1 MALRITELDFDN
13 IKNNLK
19 DFLKAYKD
27 ENGDNVF
34 TDYEFEGSSLSV
46 LLDLLAYN
54 THYNAYFANML
65 ANELFLD
72 STVKRQSAVSIAKQ
86 IGYTP
91 ISARGA
97 AAKISFDVTVPS
109 SPQTLTLEKY
119 TPFTTEID
127 GNNYSFVNITPITI
141 EPIDGVYRF
150 SNVEIIQGIPIEDI
164 QRVYNPGPSERY
176 EIRNE
181 DVDTSSLVVLV
192 QNSAADTTTVVYK
205 LVDSITKV
213 NPQSNVYY
221 LEENPSGKYEI
232 YFGDNILGRRLTS
245 GNLVRLQYLIT
256 KGSEGNVSGN
266 IIQRFSTNA
275 TLEGGSIGNE
285 IIATVNSTGGFPKE
299 DIDLIKFKAPK
310 FYSSQNRAVTADDYK
325 AIIQSNFSLIESIAV
340 WGGED
345 NNPPVYGKVFIS
357 IKPFEGYEIS
367 SSVKKKITDEI
378 LSDKKIM
385 SIIPEFITPEYIHI
399 SIDTTVRYD
408 KNISTL
414 NSVDIRNSIDET
426 IRNYFSQ
433 NLQKFDSDF
442 VFSKLSKLIDES
454 DNSIIGNTTKL
465 KIQKRISPSLISDNF
480 YTNSNAINFNNSIE
494 PGSLQTTSF
503 FYYEDIINLI
513 SVRLIDVPNTS
524 PADKTG
530 TGHINIV
537 TFAGDRTI
545 ASRVGTINYKTGV
558 IDIPILTVVGFD
570 SNSTDIRL
578 TVDVQNLDIY
588 AFKNQILVLDD
599 STTNSAVNRN
609 NGLKITTVAETL

>member
-13 IKNNLK
+13 IKANLK

-46 LLDLLAYN
+46 LLDLLSYN

-97 AAKISFDVTVPS
+97 KAKISFDVTIS
-109 SPQTLTLEKY
+109 TSPQTLTLDKY

-127 GNNYSFVNITPITI
+127 GNNYNFVNITPVTI
-141 EPIDGVYRF
+141 EPVDGIYRF
-150 SNVEIIQGIPIEDI
+150 SNVEIIQGTPIEDI
-164 QRVYNPGPSERY
+164 QRVYNPGPGERY
-176 EIRNE
+176 EIRND

-192 QNSAADTTTVVYK
+192 QNSAADTTTVAYK
-205 LVDSITKV
+205 LVDSITEV
-213 NPQSNVYY
+213 TPQSNVYY
-221 LEENPSGKYEI
+221 LEENASGKYEI

-245 GNLVRLQYLIT
+245 GNLIRLQYLIT

-266 IIQRFSTNA
+266 IIQRFSTAA
-275 TLEGGSIGNE
+275 TLNDGSIQNE
-285 IIATVNSTGGFPKE
+285 IIATVNSSGGFPKE

-325 AIIQSNFSLIESIAV
+325 ALIQSNFSLIESIAV

-378 LSDKKIM
+378 LSNKKIM

-399 SIDTTVRYD
+399 AIDTTVRYD

-414 NSVDIRNSIDET
+414 NSVDIRNAIDDT

-454 DNSIIGNTTKL
+454 DSSIIGNTTKL
-465 KIQKRISPSLISDNF
+465 KIRKRINPSLISNNF
-480 YTNSNAINFNNSIE
+480 YTKSNTIDFNNSIE
-494 PGSLQTTSF
+494 PGSLQSTSF
-503 FYYEDIINLI
+503 FYYEDTTNLI
-513 SVRLIDVPNTS
+513 SVRLIDVPDTT
-524 PADKTG
+524 PADKNG
-530 TGHINIV
+530 TGHINII

-545 ASRVGTINYKTGV
+545 ASRIGTIDYKTGV
-558 IDIPILTVVGFD
+558 IDIPILSVVGFD
-570 SNSTDIRL
+570 SDSTDIRL
-578 TVDVQNLDIY
+578 TVNVQNLDIY

-599 STTNSAVNRN
+599 STTNTVVNRSS
-609 NGLKITTVAETL
+609 GLKITTIADTL

>member
-13 IKNNLK
+13 IKANLK

-46 LLDLLAYN
+46 LLDLLSYN

-97 AAKISFDVTVPS
+97 KAKISFDVTIS
-109 SPQTLTLEKY
+109 TSPQTLTLDKY

-127 GNNYSFVNITPITI
+127 GNNYNFVNITPVTI
-141 EPIDGVYRF
+141 EPVDGIYRF
-150 SNVEIIQGIPIEDI
+150 SNVEIIQGTPIEDI
-164 QRVYNPGPSERY
+164 QRVYNPGPGERY
-176 EIRNE
+176 EIRND

-192 QNSAADTTTVVYK
+192 QNSAADTTTVAYK
-205 LVDSITKV
+205 LVDSITEV
-213 NPQSNVYY
+213 TPQSNVYY
-221 LEENPSGKYEI
+221 LEENASGKYEI

-245 GNLVRLQYLIT
+245 GNLIRLQYLIT

-266 IIQRFSTNA
+266 IIQRFSTAA
-275 TLEGGSIGNE
+275 TLNDGSIQNE
-285 IIATVNSTGGFPKE
+285 IIATVNSSGGFPKE

-325 AIIQSNFSLIESIAV
+325 ALIQSNFSLIESIAV

-378 LSDKKIM
+378 LSNKKIM

-399 SIDTTVRYD
+399 AIDTTVRYD

-414 NSVDIRNSIDET
+414 NSVDIRNAIDDT

-454 DNSIIGNTTKL
+454 DSSIIGNTTKL
-465 KIQKRISPSLISDNF
+465 KIQKRINPSLISNNF
-480 YTNSNAINFNNSIE
+480 YTKSNTIDFNNSIE
-494 PGSLQTTSF
+494 PGSLQSTSF
-503 FYYEDIINLI
+503 FYYEDTTNLI
-513 SVRLIDVPNTS
+513 SVRLIDVPDTT
-524 PADKTG
+524 PADKNG
-530 TGHINIV
+530 TGHINII

-545 ASRVGTINYKTGV
+545 ASRIGTIDYKTGV
-558 IDIPILTVVGFD
+558 IDIPILSVVGFD
-570 SNSTDIRL
+570 SDSTDIRL
-578 TVDVQNLDIY
+578 TVNVQNLDIY

-599 STTNSAVNRN
+599 STTNTVVNRSS
-609 NGLKITTVAETL
+609 GLKITTIADTL